1 MQTQRAWQTAFS
13 ELAGSRLTS
22 FDCFKVK
29 NENVFSLKAKLSS
42 GGLVF
47 AKYFLGGDGP
57 RQAEAEFNAISKY
70 YNAMPRSLGYTCPR
84 PLDCWT
90 DERLGGAY
98 LLEWVDGR
106 RGDSYF
112 KLFMPFEEAR
122 KDAIRRSAE
131 WLGIFHSIGASEP
144 APLGA
149 VVDIGTVG
157 KALEDTVAE
166 NCAALGPTNKS
177 IESPSELKQRLTT
190 ISSENVTIVRVHGD
204 FIPQNVIVSRREIIG
219 FDFTADVV
227 APAMTDVA
235 SFLLPL
241 LWYGSLKDLGG
252 KGKRFRSDLELFL
265 NSYTKYSPAPS
276 LDVSI
281 LFCLIE
287 LMRRQQI
294 LKKQIAEVGLRK
306 RWSKLAHLKATQR
319 VFLHMTREFA

>member
-29 NENVFSLKAKLSS
+29 NENIFSLKAKLPS
-42 GGLVF
+42 GEPVF
-47 AKYFLGGDGP
+47 VKYFSGQNG
-57 RQAEAEFNAISKY
+57 AEEAEKGFGAISKY
-70 YNAMPRSLGYTCPR
+70 YSAMPRSLGYTCAR
-84 PLDCWT
+84 PIDCWT
-90 DERLGGAY
+90 DTRLGGAY
-98 LLEWVDGR
+98 LLEWIEGR
-106 RGDSYF
+106 RGDDYF
-112 KLFMPFEEAR
+112 KSFSPFESLRTEG
-122 KDAIRRSAE
+122 IRRSAE
-131 WLGIFHSIGASEP
+131 WLGIFHSIGS
-144 APLGA
+144 
-149 VVDIGTVG
+149 VG
-157 KALEDTVAE
+157 SATLQDFLDLDSVAIE
-166 NCAALGPTNKS
+166 ITRSTFDNGSKS
-177 IESPSELKQRLTT
+177 KTSSILSVLLLQERITGLKEAKVSIT
-190 ISSENVTIVRVHGD
+190 RVHGD
-204 FIPQNVIVSRREIIG
+204 FTPANLFINRDKLVG